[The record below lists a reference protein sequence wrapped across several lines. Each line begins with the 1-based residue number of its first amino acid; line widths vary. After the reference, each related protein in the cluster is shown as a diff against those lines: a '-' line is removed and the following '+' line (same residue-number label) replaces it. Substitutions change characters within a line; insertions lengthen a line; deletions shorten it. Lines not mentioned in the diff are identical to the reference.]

1 MNPGLQLLEKN
12 LQQLDQSPAES
23 DLKAVERKERS
34 MTFSSHIQL
43 LVCFHRIFN
52 VKDIGTFSETGQT
65 TPSSHFT
72 HMHMQTHTHT
82 QIKFVSTAYMN
93 VLTYHTKEKK
103 GF

>member
-52 VKDIGTFSETGQT
+52 VKDIGTFSETDRQPPLPILHT
-65 TPSSHFT
+65 CTCK
-72 HMHMQTHTHT
+72 HTHT

-93 VLTYHTKEKK
+93 VLT
-103 GF
+103 

>member
-65 TPSSHFT
+65 IYPLFPFYT
-72 HMHMQTHTHT
+72 HAHANTHTHRLNL
-82 QIKFVSTAYMN
+82 FPL
-93 VLTYHTKEKK
+93 LT
-103 GF
+103 

>member
-52 VKDIGTFSETGQT
+52 VKDIGTFSETDN
-65 TPSSHFT
+65 PLFPFYT
-72 HMHMQTHTHT
+72 HAHANTHTHT
-82 QIKFVSTAYMN
+82 D
-93 VLTYHTKEKK
+93 
-103 GF
+103 

>member
-43 LVCFHRIFN
+43 LVCFHHIFN

-93 VLTYHTKEKK
+93 VLT
-103 GF
+103 